1 MCKGH
6 IRGNSCAI
14 RSRPFKIMLDN
25 YITASTTRVRS
36 DKNVPK
42 SKFDEL
48 KRSAEKKLAS
58 DQSLKARANLNGV
71 VVEFQGNS
79 KHQYDF
85 WKLNWNEARANSS
98 PDAKIISAFG
108 VEDFEPSAFYC
119 PETHESLFFNTEYYG
134 QCKSWALGMAA
145 AVLEKT
151 RNTHSI
157 HGACVD
163 VDGKGVII
171 VAPTGTGK
179 TTQAFK
185 LMEVPGGRIVGD
197 DWVYID
203 HGEGQRLGYLVGRQP
218 EKALYMRTESQ
229 LNKEWLRKTF
239 DESRCENVVI
249 DKSRCEFTVGP
260 TGCKLNGGEC
270 VFDRGYQWCY
280 YAFGNSRALVPREKV
295 FGPDKVADEA
305 RIRLLV
311 LLRRDETSPAEV
323 KLDADGATKILRKGE
338 YMIRPGAG
346 PKEMW
351 GQMGYEAWYN
361 PYLLH
366 LDHAKQEEFFRSMI
380 SKFKVKC
387 LLLNTGVESVE
398 STHKQIM
405 YALEEC

>member
-1 MCKGH
+1 
-6 IRGNSCAI
+6 
-14 RSRPFKIMLDN
+14 MLDN
-25 YITASTTRVRS
+25 YITASTTRVKS

-48 KRSAEKKLAS
+48 KRKAEKKLNSAS
-58 DQSLKARANLNGV
+58 SLNAKANLNGV
-71 VVEFQGNS
+71 IVEFWGNS

-85 WKLNWNEARANSS
+85 WKLNWNAAKANSTT
-98 PDAKIISAFG
+98 DARIISAFG

-145 AVLEKT
+145 AVLETEK
-151 RNTHSI
+151 NTHSI

-163 VDGKGVII
+163 VSGKGVII

-185 LMEVPGGRIVGD
+185 LMDVPGGRIVGD

-203 HGEGQRLGYLVGRQP
+203 HAEGQQLGHLVGRQP
-218 EKALYMRTESQ
+218 EKSLYMRTESQ
-229 LNKEWLRKTF
+229 LNKEWLRKLF
-239 DESRCENVVI
+239 DESKCENVVTS
-249 DKSRCEFTVGP
+249 KSKCEFTLGA
-260 TGCKLNGGEC
+260 TGCKLTDRNC
-270 VFDRGYQWCY
+270 VFDEGFGWCY
-280 YAFGNSRALVPREKV
+280 YSFGNSRALVPREKV
-295 FGPDKVADEA
+295 FGRDKIADEA

-323 KLDADGATKILRKGE
+323 MLEADDAIKVLRRGE

-351 GQMGYEAWYN
+351 GHMGYEPWYN

-366 LDHAKQEEFFRSMI
+366 LDHARQEEFFRTMI
-380 SKFKVKC
+380 SRFKVKC

-398 STHKQIM
+398 ETHKRIM
-405 YALEEC
+405 NALQSC